1 MKHVLLAS
9 ALVLSLNVAH
19 AKKAAH
25 KKTNK
30 AAKISRVDAKELCL
44 TTKGAEV
51 SKKELKKCISKAM
64 RTGKV

>member
-9 ALVLSLNVAH
+9 ALVFSLNIAH
-19 AKKAAH
+19 AKKASH

-30 AAKISRVDAKELCL
+30 VAKISKADAKELCL
-44 TTKGAEV
+44 TTKGAEI